1 MHPLSRALSRVGA
14 SESHHESKAVD
25 TPRQCQINAVDTSQQ
40 WTSPSSW
47 PSNDTPISNALQ
59 ASDNGPSGE
68 CNYQF
73 ISRRGKLTTLCLIHD
88 RAWGEENEPD
98 GPHPELPTK
107 LGHDMI
113 PVVSTGLQDELS
125 AVAVEE
131 TTTVERSRTASNA
144 DGGATRS
151 ESTAS
156 EVFSHQSSRPSTNYA
171 SRSSAKP
178 TASNQKT
185 SSSQA
190 SSAASSSP
198 NSGVLSAK
206 IDAGAVP
213 STLISQID
221 SDSQQRRLSRCQ
233 RPSLYVHKIRA

>member
-47 PSNDTPISNALQ
+47 PSNDTPISKALQ

-73 ISRRGKLTTLCLIHD
+73 ISRRGKFTTLCLIHD

-98 GPHPELPTK
+98 GPQPELPAK
-107 LGHDMI
+107 LGHDTI

-131 TTTVERSRTASNA
+131 TTTVERIRTASNA
-144 DGGATRS
+144 DGGATPS
-151 ESTAS
+151 E
-156 EVFSHQSSRPSTNYA
+156 
-171 SRSSAKP
+171 
-178 TASNQKT
+178 
-185 SSSQA
+185 
-190 SSAASSSP
+190 
-198 NSGVLSAK
+198 
-206 IDAGAVP
+206 
-213 STLISQID
+213 
-221 SDSQQRRLSRCQ
+221 
-233 RPSLYVHKIRA
+233 